1 MMVCHEAI
9 NNVLNQYS
17 VSSNGHNLLLNNSSP
32 APHTC
37 PGKCT
42 IGNKADTN
50 QLFSRGIIC
59 VSKCQYGRKGP
70 KRPQNCLF

>member
-1 MMVCHEAI
+1 MMACREAI

-42 IGNKADTN
+42 IGKKADTN
-50 QLFSRGIIC
+50 KMFSKGLF
-59 VSKCQYGRKGP
+59 YY
-70 KRPQNCLF
+70 F

>member
-1 MMVCHEAI
+1 MMACREAI

-37 PGKCT
+37 PSKCT
-42 IGNKADTN
+42 IGNKDNTN
-50 QLFSRGIIC
+50 KMFSKGFFYFFWEPD
-59 VSKCQYGRKGP
+59 VSGSLP
-70 KRPQNCLF
+70 F

>member
-1 MMVCHEAI
+1 MMACREAI

-42 IGNKADTN
+42 IENKA
-50 QLFSRGIIC
+50 QPKQMFS
-59 VSKCQYGRKGP
+59 KG
-70 KRPQNCLF
+70 FFSFF